1 MLKNPLNISFQA
13 LHFLISK
20 KLHTHIIKQKAQF
33 GLRVQKMRVLGTAR
47 LTTRRRRVL
56 GLFVS
61 ANDDVGLAKNWKFE
75 SSRGFCSLFQPIRA
89 MGPLIFRA
97 GPTNANF

>member
-1 MLKNPLNISFQA
+1 MQQNPMIISIQA
-13 LHFLISK
+13 LHFFK

-56 GLFVS
+56 GLRI
-61 ANDDVGLAKNWKFE
+61 G
-75 SSRGFCSLFQPIRA
+75 Q
-89 MGPLIFRA
+89 
-97 GPTNANF
+97 